1 MITRPQRWRLSVSK
15 VLRPCFRAV
24 TRAAAACPAVNLA
37 RRLSSKAFSVT
48 FFNAM
53 THLIGKMLA
62 GSMAVLLLGNLVS
75 CTQMEAPASRVWK
88 VSVNAGPAS
97 ETRAVSVGGNDG
109 KTLYTNW
116 DQGDLVRVVKS
127 DGTALEQLSADV
139 SAGNTAYATLTG
151 TLTGTFSV
159 GDVLSL
165 YYHEA
170 SLDYTGQNGT
180 VNCVSA
186 SYSFM
191 EASSSVK
198 EVDAQGGF
206 LKMSDAAF
214 THRQAFFQLR
224 FVDKDNNPLLLE
236 RLSIYADGGKVVLTR
251 LLGSDASYATEVLPL
266 TIAPASATGQ
276 LFFALRD
283 ENGASNTYHFKAVI
297 GSEEYS
303 IERDLNPISGHFY
316 IGTVQISGAGTGGD
330 SLNEVFFTI
339 ADYSSGGTLNW

>member
-1 MITRPQRWRLSVSK
+1 MNDFSRL
-15 VLRPCFRAV
+15 LRLI
-24 TRAAAACPAVNLA
+24 PAV
-37 RRLSSKAFSVT
+37 SV
-48 FFNAM
+48 A
-53 THLIGKMLA
+53 
-62 GSMAVLLLGNLVS
+62 LGLGAS
-75 CTQMEAPASRVWK
+75 CTRTEIPDNRTESPRTWQV
-88 VSVNAGPAS
+88 VINAGP
-97 ETRAVSVGGNDG
+97 EVGTRAVSVGGNNG
-109 KTLYTNW
+109 QTIYTNW
-116 DQGDLVRVVKS
+116 DQGDKVRVVKS

-151 TLTGTFSV
+151 TLTGTFTV
-159 GDVLSL
+159 GEALSL

-180 VNCVSA
+180 VSNVS
-186 SYSFM
+186 SNYSFL
-191 EASSSVK
+191 EASSTVK

-214 THRQAFFQLR
+214 SHRQAFFQLR

-251 LLGSDASYATEVLPL
+251 PLGSDATYATAGSPL

-316 IGTVQISGAGTGGD
+316 LGTVQISGAGTGGD

-339 ADYSSGGTLNW
+339 ADYSSGGTLDW

>member
-1 MITRPQRWRLSVSK
+1 MNDFSRL
-15 VLRPCFRAV
+15 LRLI
-24 TRAAAACPAVNLA
+24 PAV
-37 RRLSSKAFSVT
+37 SV
-48 FFNAM
+48 A
-53 THLIGKMLA
+53 
-62 GSMAVLLLGNLVS
+62 LGLGAS
-75 CTQMEAPASRVWK
+75 CTRTEIPDNRTESPRTWQVAI
-88 VSVNAGPAS
+88 NAGP
-97 ETRAVSVGGNDG
+97 EVGTRAVSVGGNNG
-109 KTLYTNW
+109 QTIYTNW
-116 DQGDLVRVVKS
+116 DQGDKVRVVKS
-127 DGTALEQLSADV
+127 DETALEQLSADV

-151 TLTGTFSV
+151 TLTGTFTV
-159 GDVLSL
+159 GEALSL

-180 VNCVSA
+180 VSNVS
-186 SYSFM
+186 SNYSFL
-191 EASSSVK
+191 EASSTVK

-214 THRQAFFQLR
+214 SHRQAFFQLR
-224 FVDKDNNPLLLE
+224 FVDKDNHPLLLE
-236 RLSIYADGGKVVLTR
+236 RLNIYADGGKVVLTR
-251 LLGSDASYATEVLPL
+251 PLGSDATYATESLPL
-266 TIAPASATGQ
+266 TIAPVSATDQ

>member
-1 MITRPQRWRLSVSK
+1 MNNFSR
-15 VLRPCFRAV
+15 VLRLI
-24 TRAAAACPAVNLA
+24 PAVSLA
-37 RRLSSKAFSVT
+37 
-48 FFNAM
+48 
-53 THLIGKMLA
+53 
-62 GSMAVLLLGNLVS
+62 LGLGAS
-75 CTQMEAPASRVWK
+75 CNRTEISPTRTDLPRTWQVAI
-88 VSVNAGPAS
+88 NAGPEAD
-97 ETRAVSVGGNDG
+97 TRAVSVGGNNG
-109 KTLYTNW
+109 QTLYTNW
-116 DQGDLVRVVKS
+116 DQGDKVRVVKS

-159 GDVLSL
+159 GEVVSL

-170 SLDYTGQNGT
+170 NLDYTGQNGT
-180 VNCVSA
+180 VSNVS
-186 SYSFM
+186 SNYSFM
-191 EASSSVK
+191 EAGSSVK

-236 RLSIYADGGKVVLTR
+236 RLSIYADGGQLVLTR
-251 LLGSDASYATEVLPL
+251 PLGGDATYATAVVPL

-276 LFFALRD
+276 LFFSLRD
-283 ENGASNTYHFKAVI
+283 EKGASNKYHFKAVI

-316 IGTVQISGAGTGGD
+316 MGTVQISGTGTGDD
-330 SLNEVFFTI
+330 SLNDVSFTI

>member
-1 MITRPQRWRLSVSK
+1 MNQSFRILSA
-15 VLRPCFRAV
+15 P
-24 TRAAAACPAVNLA
+24 LA
-37 RRLSSKAFSVT
+37 LS
-48 FFNAM
+48 
-53 THLIGKMLA
+53 LA
-62 GSMAVLLLGNLVS
+62 LGLGAS
-75 CTQMEAPASRVWK
+75 CTRTEIPDNRTESPRTWQVAI
-88 VSVNAGPAS
+88 NAGP
-97 ETRAVSVGGNDG
+97 EVGTRAVSVGGNNG
-109 KTLYTNW
+109 QTIYTNW
-116 DQGDLVRVVKS
+116 DQGDKVRVVKS
-127 DGTALEQLSADV
+127 DGTELEQLSADV

-186 SYSFM
+186 SYSFL
-191 EASSSVK
+191 EASSTVK
-198 EVDAQGGF
+198 EVDGGGGF

-214 THRQAFFQLR
+214 SHRQAFFQLR
-224 FVDKDNNPLLLE
+224 FVDNDNNPLLLE
-236 RLSIYADGGKVVLTR
+236 SLGIYADGGKLVMTKPLV
-251 LLGSDASYATEVLPL
+251 GDATYATAGVPL
-266 TIAPASATGQ
+266 TIAPASATDQ

-303 IERDLNPISGHFY
+303 IERDLNPQCGHFY
-316 IGTVQISGAGTGGD
+316 VGTVQISGAGTGGD
-330 SLNEVFFTI
+330 SLSDVLFSI

>member
-1 MITRPQRWRLSVSK
+1 MNMFSK
-15 VLRPCFRAV
+15 VLRFIP
-24 TRAAAACPAVNLA
+24 
-37 RRLSSKAFSVT
+37 
-48 FFNAM
+48 
-53 THLIGKMLA
+53 
-62 GSMAVLLLGNLVS
+62 AVLLALGLGAS
-75 CTQMEAPASRVWK
+75 CNRTEISPTRTDLPRIWQVAI
-88 VSVNAGPAS
+88 NAGPEAD
-97 ETRAVSVGGNDG
+97 TRAVSVGGNNG
-109 KTLYTNW
+109 QTLYTNW
-116 DQGDLVRVVKS
+116 DQGDKVRVVKS
-127 DGTALEQLSADV
+127 DGTALEQLTADV
-139 SAGNTAYATLTG
+139 SAGNSAYATLTG

-159 GDVLSL
+159 GEAVTL

-170 SLDYTGQNGT
+170 SLDYTGQNGSMSG
-180 VNCVSA
+180 VS
-186 SYSFM
+186 SNYSFM
-191 EASSSVK
+191 EAASSVK

-214 THRQAFFQLR
+214 SHRQAFFQLR
-224 FVDKDNNPLLLE
+224 FVDNDNNPLLLE

-251 LLGSDASYATEVLPL
+251 PLGSDATYATAGSPL
-266 TIAPASATGQ
+266 TIAPASATDQ

-316 IGTVQISGAGTGGD
+316 LGTVQISGAGTGGD

>member
-1 MITRPQRWRLSVSK
+1 MNMFSK
-15 VLRPCFRAV
+15 VLRFI
-24 TRAAAACPAVNLA
+24 PAVSLA
-37 RRLSSKAFSVT
+37 
-48 FFNAM
+48 
-53 THLIGKMLA
+53 
-62 GSMAVLLLGNLVS
+62 LGLGAS
-75 CTQMEAPASRVWK
+75 CNRTEISPTRTDLPRTWQVAI
-88 VSVNAGPAS
+88 NAGPEAD
-97 ETRAVSVGGNDG
+97 TRAVSVGGNNG
-109 KTLYTNW
+109 QTLYTNW
-116 DQGDLVRVVKS
+116 DQGDKVRVVKS
-127 DGTALEQLSADV
+127 DGTALEQLTADV
-139 SAGNTAYATLTG
+139 SAGNSAYATLTG

-159 GDVLSL
+159 GEAVTL

-180 VNCVSA
+180 VSNVS
-186 SYSFM
+186 SNYSFL
-191 EASSSVK
+191 EASSTVK

-214 THRQAFFQLR
+214 SHRQAFFQLR
-224 FVDKDNNPLLLE
+224 FVDNDNNPLLLE

-251 LLGSDASYATEVLPL
+251 PLGSDATYATAGLPL
-266 TIAPASATGQ
+266 TIAPASATDQ

-316 IGTVQISGAGTGGD
+316 MGTVQISGAGTGGD